1 MSSVFLPLLTLIVWG
16 GSAAILWY
24 VLFTAIRAGVRE
36 GIKAA
41 RVETVPAASPVAEPL
56 QG

>member
-1 MSSVFLPLLTLIVWG
+1 MSSVFLPFFTLIVWSL
-16 GSAAILWY
+16 SAALLWG

-41 RVETVPAASPVAEPL
+41 RTDQS
-56 QG
+56 Q

>member
-1 MSSVFLPLLTLIVWG
+1 MSSVFLPIFTLIAWAA
-16 GSAAILWY
+16 SAALMWA

-41 RVETVPAASPVAEPL
+41 RATNMP
-56 QG
+56 

>member
-1 MSSVFLPLLTLIVWG
+1 MSSIFLPFFTLIVWAF
-16 GSAAILWY
+16 SAAVLWG

-41 RVETVPAASPVAEPL
+41 RVHAAD
-56 QG
+56 

>member
-1 MSSVFLPLLTLIVWG
+1 MSSVFLPFFTLIVWAF
-16 GSAAILWY
+16 SAALLWG

-41 RVETVPAASPVAEPL
+41 RSETI
-56 QG
+56 Q